1 MSALLPTV
9 ASLCGLLAAIL
20 VIGATSAARA
30 QPGEVTRFLIIVQD
44 NGNANGLIEP
54 GESALIRVIA
64 DMGDDGV
71 NSTGMLAVWN
81 TLGGSG
87 QVGPL
92 YAFSHAFFDL
102 NSTLNG
108 HTGGWSDL
116 NIPVLKHAANIAGV
130 AQPNGSVAGIVAG
143 QTCFLPQFPGNTLD
157 PITLWS
163 GTWTPTAYDPRT
175 VEFAFALSA
184 TAPVPQAVYLLA
196 GGPQMHAVQDV
207 WDVVT
212 TPISFQVIPA
222 PATLILPALIA
233 AFGLTR
239 ARRGRKA

>member
-1 MSALLPTV
+1 MDGRFLIVLTACLW
-9 ASLCGLLAAIL
+9 AAI
-20 VIGATSAARA
+20 SARA
-30 QPGEVTRFLIIVQD
+30 QPGEVTRLLITVQD
-44 NGNANGLIEP
+44 NGNANGIIEP
-54 GESALIRVIA
+54 GEAALIRVIA
-64 DMGDDGV
+64 DMGDDGI

-108 HTGGWSDL
+108 HTGGWSGL
-116 NIPVLKHAANIAGV
+116 SIPVLKNVANSAGM
-130 AQPNGSVAGIVAG
+130 AQANGSVAGIVAG
-143 QTCFLPQFPGNTLD
+143 QFCFLPTFPGNTLD

-163 GTWTPTAYDPRT
+163 GTWTPSAYDPRT
-175 VEFAFALSA
+175 VEFSFALSA

-207 WDVVT
+207 WDVVS

-222 PATLILPALIA
+222 PATLILPAAIGA
-233 AFGLTR
+233 IGLAR
-239 ARRGRKA
+239 ARRIREA